1 MRWPWQ
7 RLKSTEPLIVSWSAQ
22 TFAFVQA
29 TPDGNGSFHVKR
41 MGVEQQGND
50 SNADF
55 ARRLASKGLRGH
67 AVRAMLRPEQYQVLQ
82 IPAPQVAPEELRS
95 AARFQIRDMVD
106 VHMDDLTLDVMRVGD
121 EEVRANNQLFV
132 VASNNAVVRSVL
144 EMGDALHWDLQVIDI
159 QDTAQ
164 RNLQTAL
171 AQRAGKL
178 ERAGA
183 VLFVA
188 NDKQALLT
196 ISAKEELF
204 YSRRIDLSPGF
215 MEARWGVVDSGPGQ
229 SDDPFADVPEYVPSY
244 AAAPAPAAAPVED
257 DITQRFIV
265 ELQRSLDVW
274 DRTWPNLPLD
284 GLAVRAGA
292 RSGEMAQWLSR
303 ELGLGVTALDASA
316 LFPGFDKGSEEEQA
330 ACFPLLGALLR
341 SETRKL

>member
-7 RLKSTEPLIVSWSAQ
+7 RSRSSEPFIVSWSGQ

-29 TPDGNGSFHVKR
+29 SLKPDGLFHVKR
-41 MGVEQQGND
+41 LGVERQGGD
-50 SNADF
+50 TQEEF
-55 ARRLASKGLRGH
+55 VKRLASKGLRGQ

-82 IPAPQVAPEELRS
+82 IPAPQVAPEEVRS
-95 AARFQIRDMVD
+95 AARYQIREMVD

-132 VASNNAVVRSVL
+132 VAATNAMVRSVL
-144 EMGDALHWDLQVIDI
+144 DLEQALHWSLDVIDI

-164 RNLQTAL
+164 RNLQTAIAL
-171 AQRAGKL
+171 RAGKL

-204 YSRRIDLSPGF
+204 YSRRIDLGAGF
-215 MEARWGVVDSGPGQ
+215 MEARWSLGGADEAQ
-229 SDDPFADVPEYVPSY
+229 SDDPFAEVPEYVPSY
-244 AAAPAPAAAPVED
+244 AAAPAAAPVAED
-257 DITQRFIV
+257 DVSQRFVV

-274 DRTWPNLPLD
+274 DRTWPNLHLD
-284 GLAVRAGA
+284 SLSVHAGE
-292 RSGEMAQWLSR
+292 RSVEMARWLSR
-303 ELGLGVTALDASA
+303 ELGLAVAALDASA
-316 LFPGFDKGSEEEQA
+316 LFPGFDKGSAADQA
-330 ACFPLLGALLR
+330 QCFPLLGALLR
-341 SETRKL
+341 AEVRKL

>member
-7 RLKSTEPLIVSWSAQ
+7 RHRSTEPTLVSWSGQ
-22 TFAFVQA
+22 TFSYIQA
-29 TPDGNGSFHVKR
+29 QQRADGLYHIKKL
-41 MGVEQQGND
+41 GVVPQGQD
-50 SNADF
+50 SPEEF
-55 ARRLASKGLRGH
+55 ARRLAGQGMRGL

-106 VHMDDLTLDVMRVGD
+106 VHMDDLTMDVMRVGD
-121 EEVRANNQLFV
+121 EEVRTNNQLFV
-132 VASNNAVVRSVL
+132 VAAHNAVVRSVL
-144 EMGDALHWDLQVIDI
+144 EMGEALHWDLQVIDI

-178 ERAGA
+178 DRAGA
-183 VLFVA
+183 VLFITS
-188 NDKQALLT
+188 DKQALLT

-204 YSRRIDLSPGF
+204 YTRRIDLTPGF
-215 MEARWGVVDSGPGQ
+215 MEARWGQGDAAQQQ

-244 AAAPAPAAAPVED
+244 AAPAAAPAPAED
-257 DITQRFIV
+257 DPTQRFIV

-284 GLAVRAGA
+284 GLSVRAGA
-292 RSGEMAQWLSR
+292 RSTEMAQWLSR
-303 ELGLGVTALDASA
+303 ELGLGVVALDVAA
-316 LFPGFDKGSEEEQA
+316 LFPGFEQGSEDEQA

-341 SETRKL
+341 TETRKL